1 MAQEYTATGITTACS
16 SAEAEDWLAMELEE
30 QNGARSAV
38 IAWCHAHPRPILAA
52 ATIVV
57 WSLLLAALIFG

>member
-1 MAQEYTATGITTACS
+1 MAQDYTATGTTTACS
-16 SAEAEDWLAMELEE
+16 SAETEDWLAMELDE

-38 IAWCHAHPRPILAA
+38 IAWCNAYPRRILSV
-52 ATIVV
+52 ATLVV